1 MKLLKAQ
8 ETFALSGCVEFLED
22 SQAHGSEMEG
32 AACSFGATVTPEST
46 SLCLTIVF
54 LLPTDG
60 SLPSSLLFVQEFF
73 ISPLTHCLE
82 VPWMPP
88 SYLQIQNPQGWTD
101 FQQEVVCT
109 LPRSAS
115 CAVVH
120 AGDTMPSLLKPE
132 Q

>member
-1 MKLLKAQ
+1 MTLLKAQ
-8 ETFALSGCVEFLED
+8 ETFALSGCVGFLED
-22 SQAHGSEMEG
+22 SQAQGSEMEG
-32 AACSFGATVTPEST
+32 AACTFGATVTPEST

-60 SLPSSLLFVQEFF
+60 ALLSSLLFVQDFF
-73 ISPLTHCLE
+73 ISPLIHCLE

-88 SYLQIQNPQGWTD
+88 SYLHIQNPRGWIY

-109 LPRSAS
+109 LSRSAS

-120 AGDTMPSLLKPE
+120 AGDPMPSLLKPE